1 MSVRVILQSR
11 MSSSRLPGKAMLN
24 LAGRPVVVLAA
35 QRAASTGLDV
45 MVATSD
51 QPEDDPIADA
61 VDAAGVRL
69 FRGSLDDPLRRFAG
83 ATEDLGDDDL
93 VVRLTADNIVPDG
106 LFVEDLVRTMRASGE
121 AYIRV
126 AVETIYGVG
135 AEVFTVGLLRAAD
148 AEATEDYDREH
159 VTPWIRRRTNDMTH
173 PLTSERR
180 IRCTIDTLTDYTVAC
195 TVVRDLEDPTTVPWD
210 QMLAAFGD
218 AGGALPDRV
227 RVTAENAIGQGP
239 WLLGAVQLGVS
250 YGAANTTGRPVGSQ
264 ASRMLQLA
272 AAGGVTHVD
281 TARAYGDSEAR
292 IGQSLAHGLSERIG
306 VVTKIRPLDDVPDD
320 APAAWASAAV
330 ESSVA
335 ESLRQLRSSRVS
347 ALLLHRWADWKRGGG
362 AVADRLARLR
372 DERITTAI
380 GASLSTPDE
389 LLEAL
394 ADDRVGYVQLPFN
407 ALDRRWLAPQVQ
419 DALAARPDVIV
430 TVRSV
435 FLQGLLVGGDSVP
448 WPANAG
454 LDASEVRAGIARLVD
469 ELGRQGPVD
478 LCVAY
483 ARGHAFV
490 TSVVLGAE
498 TVEQVRGQAELMS
511 RPPLT
516 ADEIARVHEVLP
528 AGPETLVDPS
538 RWTMAS

>member
-11 MSSSRLPGKAMLN
+11 MSSSRLPGKAMLT
-24 LAGRPVVVLAA
+24 LAQRPAVVLAA

-61 VDAAGVRL
+61 VEAAGVRV
-69 FRGSLDDPLRRFAG
+69 FRGSLDDPLQRFAR
-83 ATEDLGDDDL
+83 ATDDLGDDDL

-106 LFVEDLVRTMRASGE
+106 VFIEDLVRTMRASGE

-126 AVETIYGVG
+126 AVEAIYGVG

-148 AEATEDYDREH
+148 RAATEDFDREH
-159 VTPWIRRRTNDMTH
+159 VTPWIRRRTSDLTH
-173 PLTSERR
+173 ALTSERR

-195 TVVRDLEDPTTVPWD
+195 AAVRAFDDPTRVPWD
-210 QMLAAFGD
+210 EMLAEFAR

-227 RVTAENAIGQGP
+227 RVTAENSIGQGS

-250 YGAANTTGRPVGSQ
+250 YGAANTTGQPAGSQ
-264 ASRMLQLA
+264 ASRMLQIA
-272 AAGGVTHVD
+272 AASGVTHID
-281 TARAYGDSEAR
+281 TARAYGDSESR
-292 IGQSLAHGLSERIG
+292 IGQSLVHGLSERIG
-306 VVTKIRPLDDVPDD
+306 VVTKIRPLDDVADD
-320 APAAWASAAV
+320 ASEAWASAAV
-330 ESSVA
+330 EASVA

-347 ALLLHRWADWKRGGG
+347 ALLVHRWADWKRGGG

-372 DERITTAI
+372 DERVTTAI
-380 GASLSTPDE
+380 GASLSTPEE

-394 ADDRVGYVQLPFN
+394 ADERVGYVQLPFN
-407 ALDRRWLAPQVQ
+407 ALDRRWLAEPVQ
-419 DALAARPDVIV
+419 QALAARPDVIV

-435 FLQGLLVGGDSVP
+435 FLQGLLVTGEETR
-448 WPANAG
+448 WPDNAG
-454 LDASEVRAGIARLVD
+454 VDPSAVRAAIASLVD
-469 ELGRQGPVD
+469 ELGREDAVD
-478 LCVAY
+478 LCLAY
-483 ARGHAFV
+483 ARGHEFV

-498 TVEQVRGQAELMS
+498 TVEQVQGQAHLMS

-516 ADEIARVHEVLP
+516 ATEIERVHEVLP
-528 AGPETLVDPS
+528 EGPETLVDPS
-538 RWTMAS
+538 RWTMAR